1 MKKIFYILSI
11 AAIAGLFACNQ
22 SNTKHTHEDGVEHEG
37 ESSHDTTATPTQET
51 FVVDSAE
58 AVHHSD
64 SSAHAHDHE
73 HGHSH
78 KH

>member
-22 SNTKHTHEDGVEHEG
+22 SNNQHTHKDGTVHEG
-37 ESSHDTTATPTQET
+37 ETHDTAATHTQET
-51 FVVDSAE
+51 FVVDSAD

-64 SSAHAHDHE
+64 SCEHKHE

>member
-11 AAIAGLFACNQ
+11 AAIAGLFACTQ
-22 SNTKHTHEDGVEHEG
+22 SNTKHTHNDGTEHEG
-37 ESSHDTTATPTQET
+37 DCSHDTSAASAQES
-51 FVVDSAE
+51 FVVDSAD
-58 AVHHSD
+58 AVHHLD
-64 SSAHAHDHE
+64 SCEHKHE